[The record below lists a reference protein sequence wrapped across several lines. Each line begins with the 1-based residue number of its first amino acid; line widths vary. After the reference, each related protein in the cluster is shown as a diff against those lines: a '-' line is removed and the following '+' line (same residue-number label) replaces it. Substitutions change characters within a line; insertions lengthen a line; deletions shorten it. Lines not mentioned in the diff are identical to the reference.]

1 MVNDDKLLSLIIK
14 YNCDNELNNLKDIL
28 DYLQK
33 YPLYLFTSI
42 KISKRKLLQ
51 IPKDDL
57 LMILNNQ
64 QYFSVFSNQKNN
76 NNQLK
81 YYLAISVDECLQL
94 MKKIGN
100 TSKIIINPNQENCFI
115 LTKDMIKYLK
125 GQ

>member
-1 MVNDDKLLSLIIK
+1 MINDDRLVSLIIK

-33 YPLYLFTSI
+33 YPLYLFTTI

-57 LMILNNQ
+57 SMILNNQ

-81 YYLAISVDECLQL
+81 YCLAVTVNDCLLL